1 MTKLPFITCGKTRL
15 LNLPYAEE
23 VIREVWDE
31 DCYRLNEIPDGSI
44 VLDVGA
50 FYGEFGLICAV
61 NKGCTVWAYEPTR
74 ANLDISE
81 LNRAINRQGLRHT
94 IYHSAIGSSRSSLGK
109 IYYRPDHPAG
119 SGMDQYSGSV
129 EEPVYVNTLDFELDR
144 AIDKFGE
151 RIPITVKLDCE
162 GSEAEIFKDESWIP
176 HVDIV
181 TMEWHNHDGD
191 FYAGILEK
199 HGFNVELEAGGP
211 KPRPKWDKSI
221 GGGLLFAKRKTAK

>member
-23 VIREVWDE
+23 VVREVWDE
-31 DCYRLNEIPDGSI
+31 DCYRLNEIPDGSV

-50 FYGEFGLICAV
+50 FYGEFGLICRW
-61 NKGCTVWAYEPTR
+61 NKQCIVWAYEATR
-74 ANLDISE
+74 QNAEISE
-81 LNRAINRQGLRHT
+81 FNSIANGIGMNYILYRC
-94 IYHSAIGSSRSSLGK
+94 AIGAASSVGK
-109 IYYRPDHPAG
+109 VFYWPHHPAG
-119 SGMDQYSGSV
+119 SALSPYVGVCPDTVSV
-129 EEPVYVNTLDFELDR
+129 KTLDYEIRRCRESYGF
-144 AIDKFGE
+144 DK
-151 RIPITVKLDCE
+151 PITVKLDCE

-221 GGGLLFAKRKTAK
+221 GGGLLFAKRKTDK